1 LVTVVVIVVDMGDA
15 LALEAPCEVGSGSRF
30 AWSTGELGR
39 ARHELARHV
48 AVEFRA
54 ESKSNESWVNSVKKP
69 NLAIEPVRSRRVKP
83 TRFTRP
89 PFSPSI
95 GSRPVM
101 VPTSFEER

>member
-1 LVTVVVIVVDMGDA
+1 MLVVETIA
-15 LALEAPCEVGSGSRF
+15 KI
-30 AWSTGELGR
+30 WR
-39 ARHELARHV
+39 AYFVQKKAIKEIC
-48 AVEFRA
+48 RA
-54 ESKSNESWVNSVKKP
+54 QGAANRRDGVHLQADVKKP